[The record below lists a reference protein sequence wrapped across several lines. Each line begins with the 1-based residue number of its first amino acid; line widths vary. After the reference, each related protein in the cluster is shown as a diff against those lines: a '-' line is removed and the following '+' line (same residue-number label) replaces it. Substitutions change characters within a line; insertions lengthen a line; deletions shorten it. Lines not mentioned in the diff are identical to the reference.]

1 MCGTRNTLW
10 CADECRE
17 LADALLDYNG
27 TAGSRAA
34 ILDEVVD
41 VLFTIDRVCSDL
53 GISPEILNAYRA
65 YKRDCREVLKVKDKA
80 SELLTAELLLAPQR
94 NAVMTIGGSN

>member
-1 MCGTRNTLW
+1 MCGTKNTLW

-27 TAGSRAA
+27 TASSKAA
-34 ILDEVVD
+34 VHDEVVD

-53 GISPEILNAYRA
+53 GISPEILNAYRV
-65 YKRDCREVLKVKDKA
+65 YKRNCREVLKVKDKA
-80 SELLTAELLLAPQR
+80 SELLTAELPLTPQR
-94 NAVMTIGGSN
+94 NAAMTVGGSN